1 MKNCVVTG
9 GARGIGKEIVTM
21 FAAAGCRVVFID
33 RDREAALRT
42 QEELQAEN
50 RNVQAFVGDIGN
62 EADVK
67 EFADYVI
74 EKCGNVNALINNA
87 CISAGGLLSGC
98 TGEAFTHVLRVG
110 VTAPYLLT
118 LYLKEHFAPHASIV
132 NISSTRAFM
141 SQEDTESYTAAKEGI
156 TALTHALAV
165 SLSGKVRVNAIAPG
179 WIDTWE
185 SHDLPEPEYAWQ
197 DMAQHPSGRVGTP
210 ADIARAV
217 LFLCDDKNDFING
230 ETIHIDGGMSRLMV
244 YHDDCGWKYEGRPNC
259 Y

>member
-1 MKNCVVTG
+1 M
-9 GARGIGKEIVTM
+9 
-21 FAAAGCRVVFID
+21 
-33 RDREAALRT
+33 
-42 QEELQAEN
+42 
-50 RNVQAFVGDIGN
+50 
-62 EADVK
+62 
-67 EFADYVI
+67 
-74 EKCGNVNALINNA
+74 
-87 CISAGGLLSGC
+87 
-98 TGEAFTHVLRVG
+98 
-110 VTAPYLLT
+110 TAPYLLT

-141 SQEDTESYTAAKEGI
+141 SQKDTESYTAAKGGI

-230 ETIHIDGGMSRLMV
+230 ETIRIDGGMSRLMV
-244 YHDDCGWKYEGRPNC
+244 YHDDCGWKYEGGLG
-259 Y
+259 

>member
-74 EKCGNVNALINNA
+74 EKCGKVNALINNA
-87 CISAGGLLSGC
+87 CYNIASDHKRRNTISKSSVDH
-98 TGEAFTHVLRVG
+98 E
-110 VTAPYLLT
+110 
-118 LYLKEHFAPHASIV
+118 
-132 NISSTRAFM
+132 ISCIS
-141 SQEDTESYTAAKEGI
+141 DY
-156 TALTHALAV
+156 
-165 SLSGKVRVNAIAPG
+165 
-179 WIDTWE
+179 
-185 SHDLPEPEYAWQ
+185 
-197 DMAQHPSGRVGTP
+197 
-210 ADIARAV
+210 
-217 LFLCDDKNDFING
+217 C
-230 ETIHIDGGMSRLMV
+230 
-244 YHDDCGWKYEGRPNC
+244 
-259 Y
+259 

>member
-74 EKCGNVNALINNA
+74 EKCGKVNALINNA
-87 CISAGGLLSGC
+87 CISAGACFPAVPEKRLPMCSGW
-98 TGEAFTHVLRVG
+98 G
-110 VTAPYLLT
+110 
-118 LYLKEHFAPHASIV
+118 
-132 NISSTRAFM
+132 
-141 SQEDTESYTAAKEGI
+141 
-156 TALTHALAV
+156 
-165 SLSGKVRVNAIAPG
+165 
-179 WIDTWE
+179 
-185 SHDLPEPEYAWQ
+185 
-197 DMAQHPSGRVGTP
+197 
-210 ADIARAV
+210 
-217 LFLCDDKNDFING
+217 
-230 ETIHIDGGMSRLMV
+230 
-244 YHDDCGWKYEGRPNC
+244 
-259 Y
+259 